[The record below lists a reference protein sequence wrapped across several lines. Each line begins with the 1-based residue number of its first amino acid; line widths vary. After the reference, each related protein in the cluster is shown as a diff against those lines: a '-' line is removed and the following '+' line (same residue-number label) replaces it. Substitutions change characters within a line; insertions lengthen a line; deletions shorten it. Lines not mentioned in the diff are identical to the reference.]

1 PRGDRQPLPPAA
13 RFHRGTGHRGRP
25 QALPRDGQGSDARR
39 PRDARAADP
48 PPAITTK
55 KARSR
60 TMETRP
66 GTPFALEVQ
75 PRIPAGLGRLEEL
88 ANNLWYSWHRPTRA
102 LFARLDPRLWE
113 AVGYSPKAFLR
124 SVHERKLDE
133 AAENPA
139 FLHDY
144 N

>member
-1 PRGDRQPLPPAA
+1 
-13 RFHRGTGHRGRP
+13 
-25 QALPRDGQGSDARR
+25 
-39 PRDARAADP
+39 
-48 PPAITTK
+48 
-55 KARSR
+55 
-60 TMETRP
+60 METRP

-102 LFARLDPRLWE
+102 LFARLDPKLWE

-133 AAENPA
+133 AAEDPA

-144 N
+144 NQTLAAYDAYHNQPESGDGGPQMGE